1 MVPAYT
7 SALSRFADELG
18 LRGAVVFTGAL
29 RDDELADRMA
39 RADVLVVTSQH
50 EGFGVPVLE
59 AMTRG
64 LAVVANRSGAL
75 PEVVGDAALLVDTSD
90 PWALAGAVAQVLG
103 DGGLRRDLATAAA
116 RRIVDL
122 DLPTAGDRAVDAI
135 LAAAAAA

>member
-1 MVPAYT
+1 M
-7 SALSRFADELG
+7 
-18 LRGAVVFTGAL
+18 
-29 RDDELADRMA
+29 
-39 RADVLVVTSQH
+39 LVVTSQH

-75 PEVVGDAALLVDTSD
+75 PEVVGDAAFLVDATD

-103 DGGLRRDLATAAA
+103 DGGLRQALAAAAA
-116 RRIVDL
+116 RRIADL

-135 LAAAAAA
+135 LAAA